1 MIKFAANNV
10 KELSELEVLKGLA
23 DLKNLDLAGNPV
35 ADLDGYREKV
45 FEMFPELVVLD
56 NQTLEGEEYISED
69 EEDDDY
75 GDEEGDAPN
84 DAEGDEDELD
94 EEAEYD
100 DEEEGEYD
108 DEDYG
113 EEDSVSDAELG
124 KRKK

>member
-10 KELSELEVLKGLA
+10 KELSELEVLKGLE
-23 DLKNLDLAGNPV
+23 DLKNLDLVGNPV
-35 ADLDGYREKV
+35 TDLDGYREKI
-45 FEMFPELVVLD
+45 FEIFPELVVLD
-56 NQTLEGEEYISED
+56 NITQEGEEYISED
-69 EEDDDY
+69 EEDDEY
-75 GDEEGDAPN
+75 GEEEGDAPN

-100 DEEEGEYD
+100 DEEGEYD